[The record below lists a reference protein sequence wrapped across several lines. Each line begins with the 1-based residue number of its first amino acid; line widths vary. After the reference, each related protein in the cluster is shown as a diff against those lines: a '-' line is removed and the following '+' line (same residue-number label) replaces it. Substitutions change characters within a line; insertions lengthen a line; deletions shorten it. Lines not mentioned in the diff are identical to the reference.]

1 MMWRKGNSHALLVG
15 MPIGVASVESNMEIP
30 QKIDNGTALL
40 ASDSTSGNFSK
51 ENQNTNLKE
60 YVLTYVHCRVLYKG
74 QNLEAAQ
81 ASVSR

>member
-1 MMWRKGNSHALLVG
+1 MWRTRNPHALVVG
-15 MPIGVASVESNMEIP
+15 MQIGAATVKISMEIP

-40 ASDSTSGNFSK
+40 PSDSTSGNFSK

-60 YVLTYVHCRVLYKG
+60 YVHTYVHCSVIYKG

-81 ASVSR
+81 VSLSR